1 MAKGGKK
8 FGKRPERP
16 ASGGILLKKQ
26 YGQHFLRDHVI
37 LDHMIQKV
45 FLDKDTSV
53 FEIGCGDGFLTR
65 AILEHE
71 IARLWSF
78 EIDPEWVGL
87 MKKEIHDER
96 FSVLQENILDVDF
109 SRFEPYKKWVVLAN
123 LPYQITFPIFYLFQK
138 HRDLIR
144 EGVVMVQEEV
154 AQKIC
159 SDGGRDFGF
168 VTLYFQHFFN
178 WELMDK
184 IPPTAFFPPPKVN
197 SRLLYFSPKNS
208 LDEIPDEAAF
218 WQFIRRC
225 FSQPRRT
232 LKNNLQDMF
241 DLSTVSEELLQLRA
255 QQINKEVLLQL
266 WSMVRG
272 KRLMPK

>member
-1 MAKGGKK
+1 
-8 FGKRPERP
+8 
-16 ASGGILLKKQ
+16 
-26 YGQHFLRDHVI
+26 
-37 LDHMIQKV
+37 MIQKV
-45 FLDKDTSV
+45 FLDRETSI

-78 EIDPEWVGL
+78 EIDPDWANL
-87 MKKEIHDER
+87 MKKEIHNPR
-96 FSVLQENILDVDF
+96 FSVFQENILDVDF
-109 SRFEPYKKWVVLAN
+109 SRFEPHKKWVVLAN

-138 HRDLIR
+138 NRDLLR

-159 SDGGRDFGF
+159 ADGGRDFGF

-184 IPPTAFFPPPKVN
+184 IPPTAFFPPPKVY
-197 SRLLYFSPKNS
+197 SRLLYFSPKKS
-208 LDEIPDEAAF
+208 LDKIPDEAAF

-232 LKNNLQDMF
+232 LKNNLHDMF
-241 DLSTVSEELLQLRA
+241 DISGVSEDLLQLRA
-255 QQINKEVLLQL
+255 QQTNKEILLQL
-266 WSMVRG
+266 WETIG
-272 KRLMPK
+272 NKRLKQG